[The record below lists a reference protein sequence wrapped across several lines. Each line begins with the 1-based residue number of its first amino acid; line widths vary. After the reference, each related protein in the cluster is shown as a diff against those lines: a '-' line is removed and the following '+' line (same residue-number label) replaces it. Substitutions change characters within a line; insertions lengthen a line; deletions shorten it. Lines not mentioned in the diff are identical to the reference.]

1 MGREIVSKQ
10 EFYRR
15 PGSKAWKFKD
25 FQTKEL
31 WHEACVLEHVM
42 KELSKCCMEFQK
54 DKERKDKEEEK
65 EKRFRIASTELNE
78 ISSEYLYMV
87 QPAFA
92 LNYGIIGASEHDFE
106 IEKFIEFENNRE
118 KTRFK
123 VESHDVGNMVKC
135 FFLFTGCIRRQ
146 IYLLKKFQSQVSPV
160 SNKYLFEVF
169 FQQTQ
174 GKTIVDRTE
183 FDVSSDEKVIIDY
196 IDPLD
201 SDNFSDFASKRDFS
215 VLNCSFRCLSLAIKL
230 TIERSTRQNAPAY
243 QAAPVRIEKV
253 KSIDLNLLEKTIIT
267 GGNSALKATLKSKK
281 FESSSDAWKILAR
294 CVSGGLIET
303 SKALLEKVLEEN
315 EDRAPL
321 CDLLMLAADAGQ
333 HRLIQ
338 HLLEIEV
345 SLDSVT
351 DDDGRTAL
359 TRACMTGQVR
369 AAKVLLDHGANALH
383 KDKDTSI
390 QLAEKF
396 GHYQIVRLLDG
407 EYLKYRGLDT
417 SYLSL
422 EQPLEADASKSIA
435 LHKLL
440 KEAGFTWQRA
450 KLQQKMADSMEDIVR
465 QIHENNEGIHV
476 VGSFAEGW
484 GSSLTQLN
492 GQASDDCDI
501 NWTCLV
507 GPREP
512 VHLLNGCSCKAV
524 KKTRFEVKQGY
535 VQVDAMI
542 GSEPA
547 MTAAECGSKPA
558 ESFCFANPCCSNSI
572 AEQTVMRGCFEANAL
587 PLHLVR
593 AARPTADHELRISFS
608 FLEKAIMRSLTDC
621 QGQLYI
627 LMKFVL
633 NRLVSGQVA
642 TAGLKTYHAK
652 TLLLYL
658 LHEHGFDE
666 QIWRPDNLIRLLNE
680 SLDKLLEFID
690 SGPDPDICMPSFF
703 LPDSP
708 LYFANAGVGGDFQQ
722 TKSRVRDQLKRLR
735 TTNLAEAVVQKLQH
749 QLKPLQNENFYFH
762 PFTMVP
768 LQALN
773 PLQTEGN
780 SEITVSTFGKLYDVV
795 RSYFE
800 LFSDKAG
807 DAMAL
812 LKPLENLTWC
822 KTTAACLNILL
833 LYKVEDFEA
842 AKKVLKGLDNHTVM
856 RSWKPDQI
864 ENMHQVF
871 QGTDWAWRFCLP
883 CPSEV
888 VNFSCLPEFTRN
900 LLVIRKSRT
909 GSSHLYVNFCCLAWS
924 LRAELLGATNS
935 ELDAW
940 FSKLQEYPDFEE
952 HMTIAHYSS
961 SKEQVQFCLA
971 KMETI
976 LTENRLAFDTR
987 DWDNVERL
995 RNKLKNLVLN
1005 EYTTKPARRRPQD
1018 WSDEDLNRHVH
1029 SSSDLSIQLPPFK
1042 ETLLVIA
1049 AKKNRSDIVE
1059 KLLEKVPAVASI
1071 CDVSGRSALSWA
1083 SFLGHLQPVKVF
1095 RRILDE
1101 NVLQIETNRPDN
1113 MRQTPLMLAAHSGH
1127 DEVVS
1132 ELLQMDADLNL
1143 EDRLGYTAL
1152 THAAKKNFAKVVKIL
1167 LDSGS
1172 SIRHA
1177 DRFGNTP
1184 VIWAARQGCQEVL
1197 KVLSERIDSLQD
1209 WEVVGEYK
1217 RTSLQWAELGK
1228 HWECA
1233 AFIRECIRQ
1242 LPNQTNQ
1249 GQVYLEHENP
1259 EDPDNSAGGVGA
1271 SAGGSAGGSAQGT
1284 AGGSASSG
1292 GATATQRQ
1300 RYDVGNSDD
1309 RLAIVINNIIFN
1321 DPARLQTRVGAER
1334 DDELDCLP
1342 LSLQKLGFKY
1352 HLLRDVGRA
1361 FFDEVRELRILFTE
1375 DEYKNCTAFLLCI
1388 MSHGFLGSVYSSDGA
1403 EVKLDELFGP
1413 IQIHQ
1418 WLKGKPKIFIT
1429 QACRHVPRE
1438 ITLRVCHG
1446 LENFWKNEDSLYIY
1460 SVVECDKSDR
1470 NLNTGTVFI
1479 QKFKDSVLEAY
1490 SDDSP
1495 DSPVEF
1501 THLLPK
1507 VTSDVLNETG
1517 NRQIPCYKSTLLKL
1531 LFFPKF

>member
-1 MGREIVSKQ
+1 M
-10 EFYRR
+10 
-15 PGSKAWKFKD
+15 
-25 FQTKEL
+25 
-31 WHEACVLEHVM
+31 
-42 KELSKCCMEFQK
+42 
-54 DKERKDKEEEK
+54 
-65 EKRFRIASTELNE
+65 
-78 ISSEYLYMV
+78 
-87 QPAFA
+87 
-92 LNYGIIGASEHDFE
+92 
-106 IEKFIEFENNRE
+106 
-118 KTRFK
+118 
-123 VESHDVGNMVKC
+123 
-135 FFLFTGCIRRQ
+135 
-146 IYLLKKFQSQVSPV
+146 
-160 SNKYLFEVF
+160 
-169 FQQTQ
+169 
-174 GKTIVDRTE
+174 
-183 FDVSSDEKVIIDY
+183 
-196 IDPLD
+196 
-201 SDNFSDFASKRDFS
+201 
-215 VLNCSFRCLSLAIKL
+215 
-230 TIERSTRQNAPAY
+230 
-243 QAAPVRIEKV
+243 
-253 KSIDLNLLEKTIIT
+253 
-267 GGNSALKATLKSKK
+267 
-281 FESSSDAWKILAR
+281 
-294 CVSGGLIET
+294 
-303 SKALLEKVLEEN
+303 
-315 EDRAPL
+315 
-321 CDLLMLAADAGQ
+321 
-333 HRLIQ
+333 
-338 HLLEIEV
+338 
-345 SLDSVT
+345 
-351 DDDGRTAL
+351 
-359 TRACMTGQVR
+359 
-369 AAKVLLDHGANALH
+369 
-383 KDKDTSI
+383 
-390 QLAEKF
+390 
-396 GHYQIVRLLDG
+396 
-407 EYLKYRGLDT
+407 
-417 SYLSL
+417 
-422 EQPLEADASKSIA
+422 
-435 LHKLL
+435 L

-465 QIHENNEGIHV
+465 QIHENNEYIHL

-492 GQASDDCDI
+492 GQASDDCDM

-512 VHLLNGCSCKAV
+512 MHLLNGCSCKAV

-535 VQVDAMI
+535 VQVDATI

-572 AEQTVMRGCFEANAL
+572 AEQTVIRGCFEANVS

-593 AARPTADHELRISFS
+593 TARPTADHELRVSFS

-633 NRLVSGQVA
+633 KIFVSGQVA

-658 LHEHGFDE
+658 LHKHGFDE
-666 QIWRPDNLIRLLNE
+666 QIWRPDNLIWLLNE

-690 SGPDPDICMPSFF
+690 SNPDPDICMPSFF

-708 LYFANAGVGGDFQQ
+708 LYFTNAGVGGDFQQ
-722 TKSRVRDQLKRLR
+722 TKSRVRDQLMRLC
-735 TTNLAEAVVQKLQH
+735 TTNVAEAVVKRLQH

-780 SEITVSTFGKLYDVV
+780 PDISVSTFGKLYDVV

-800 LFSDKAG
+800 QFSDKAD

-822 KTTAACLNILL
+822 KTSVACLKILL
-833 LYKVEDFEA
+833 LHKVEDLEA
-842 AKKVLKGLDNHTVM
+842 AKEVLKGLDNHTVM

-864 ENMHQVF
+864 EKMHQVF
-871 QGTDWAWRFCLP
+871 QDTDWAWRFCLP

-888 VNFSCLPEFTRN
+888 ADFSCLPEFTRN

-909 GSSHLYVNFCCLAWS
+909 GSPHLYVNFCCLAWS
-924 LRAELLGATNS
+924 LRAELLGVTNS
-935 ELDAW
+935 EIDAW
-940 FSKLQEYPDFEE
+940 FSQLQEYPDFEE

-961 SKEQVQFCLA
+961 SKKQVQFCLA

-1059 KLLEKVPAVASI
+1059 KLLEKAPAVVSI

-1152 THAAKKNFAKVVKIL
+1152 THAAKNNFAKVVKIL

-1172 SIRHA
+1172 SIRPA

-1197 KVLSERIDSLQD
+1197 KVLSERIDSLQY

-1242 LPNQTNQ
+1242 LTNQTNQ
-1249 GQVYLEHENP
+1249 GQVYLDHENP

-1403 EVKLDELFGP
+1403 EVKLDKLFGR
-1413 IQIHQ
+1413 IQIHK
-1418 WLKGKPKIFIT
+1418 WLEGKPKIFIT

-1438 ITLRVCHG
+1438 ITLPVCHG
-1446 LENFWKNEDSLYIY
+1446 LGNSCKNEDSLYIY
-1460 SVVECDKSDR
+1460 SVVECDMSDR
-1470 NLNTGTVFI
+1470 NRNTGTVFI

-1507 VTSDVLNETG
+1507 VTSDVFNETD
-1517 NRQIPCYKSTLLKL
+1517 NWQIPCYKSTLRKL

>member
-1 MGREIVSKQ
+1 
-10 EFYRR
+10 
-15 PGSKAWKFKD
+15 
-25 FQTKEL
+25 
-31 WHEACVLEHVM
+31 
-42 KELSKCCMEFQK
+42 
-54 DKERKDKEEEK
+54 
-65 EKRFRIASTELNE
+65 
-78 ISSEYLYMV
+78 
-87 QPAFA
+87 
-92 LNYGIIGASEHDFE
+92 
-106 IEKFIEFENNRE
+106 
-118 KTRFK
+118 
-123 VESHDVGNMVKC
+123 
-135 FFLFTGCIRRQ
+135 
-146 IYLLKKFQSQVSPV
+146 
-160 SNKYLFEVF
+160 
-169 FQQTQ
+169 
-174 GKTIVDRTE
+174 
-183 FDVSSDEKVIIDY
+183 
-196 IDPLD
+196 
-201 SDNFSDFASKRDFS
+201 
-215 VLNCSFRCLSLAIKL
+215 
-230 TIERSTRQNAPAY
+230 
-243 QAAPVRIEKV
+243 
-253 KSIDLNLLEKTIIT
+253 
-267 GGNSALKATLKSKK
+267 
-281 FESSSDAWKILAR
+281 
-294 CVSGGLIET
+294 
-303 SKALLEKVLEEN
+303 
-315 EDRAPL
+315 
-321 CDLLMLAADAGQ
+321 MLAADAGQ

-407 EYLKYRGLDT
+407 
-417 SYLSL
+417 
-422 EQPLEADASKSIA
+422 LEADASKSIA

-842 AKKVLKGLDNHTVM
+842 AKKVLKGLDNHT
-856 RSWKPDQI
+856 D
-864 ENMHQVF
+864 
-871 QGTDWAWRFCLP
+871 
-883 CPSEV
+883 
-888 VNFSCLPEFTRN
+888 
-900 LLVIRKSRT
+900 RKL
-909 GSSHLYVNFCCLAWS
+909 SS
-924 LRAELLGATNS
+924 
-935 ELDAW
+935 
-940 FSKLQEYPDFEE
+940 
-952 HMTIAHYSS
+952 
-961 SKEQVQFCLA
+961 
-971 KMETI
+971 
-976 LTENRLAFDTR
+976 
-987 DWDNVERL
+987 
-995 RNKLKNLVLN
+995 
-1005 EYTTKPARRRPQD
+1005 
-1018 WSDEDLNRHVH
+1018 
-1029 SSSDLSIQLPPFK
+1029 
-1042 ETLLVIA
+1042 
-1049 AKKNRSDIVE
+1049 
-1059 KLLEKVPAVASI
+1059 
-1071 CDVSGRSALSWA
+1071 
-1083 SFLGHLQPVKVF
+1083 
-1095 RRILDE
+1095 
-1101 NVLQIETNRPDN
+1101 
-1113 MRQTPLMLAAHSGH
+1113 
-1127 DEVVS
+1127 
-1132 ELLQMDADLNL
+1132 
-1143 EDRLGYTAL
+1143 
-1152 THAAKKNFAKVVKIL
+1152 
-1167 LDSGS
+1167 
-1172 SIRHA
+1172 
-1177 DRFGNTP
+1177 
-1184 VIWAARQGCQEVL
+1184 
-1197 KVLSERIDSLQD
+1197 
-1209 WEVVGEYK
+1209 
-1217 RTSLQWAELGK
+1217 
-1228 HWECA
+1228 
-1233 AFIRECIRQ
+1233 
-1242 LPNQTNQ
+1242 
-1249 GQVYLEHENP
+1249 
-1259 EDPDNSAGGVGA
+1259 
-1271 SAGGSAGGSAQGT
+1271 
-1284 AGGSASSG
+1284 
-1292 GATATQRQ
+1292 
-1300 RYDVGNSDD
+1300 
-1309 RLAIVINNIIFN
+1309 
-1321 DPARLQTRVGAER
+1321 
-1334 DDELDCLP
+1334 
-1342 LSLQKLGFKY
+1342 
-1352 HLLRDVGRA
+1352 
-1361 FFDEVRELRILFTE
+1361 VREL
-1375 DEYKNCTAFLLCI
+1375 
-1388 MSHGFLGSVYSSDGA
+1388 
-1403 EVKLDELFGP
+1403 
-1413 IQIHQ
+1413 
-1418 WLKGKPKIFIT
+1418 
-1429 QACRHVPRE
+1429 
-1438 ITLRVCHG
+1438 
-1446 LENFWKNEDSLYIY
+1446 
-1460 SVVECDKSDR
+1460 
-1470 NLNTGTVFI
+1470 
-1479 QKFKDSVLEAY
+1479 
-1490 SDDSP
+1490 
-1495 DSPVEF
+1495 
-1501 THLLPK
+1501 LLPR
-1507 VTSDVLNETG
+1507 VEPEEPS
-1517 NRQIPCYKSTLLKL
+1517 C
-1531 LFFPKF
+1531 